1 MSELDATA
9 LAEVVTQVRE
19 DLAEHP
25 GMVDVPRIT
34 RVLRDRGQVLGAAAI
49 LEVTSRIR
57 EHVSGLGPLQA
68 LVAPGVS
75 DLLVNGDG
83 TVWFEDVAGMHRSE
97 VVIGPEDAR
106 ELAVRLATSG
116 GRRLDDAVPYADVR
130 LPGGIRFHGILP
142 PLSPTAAL
150 ISLRLPAA
158 RPLDLNTL
166 ENTGTFDTDTVAV
179 LQALVA
185 SRAAFLISG
194 GTGSGKTTLLGA
206 LLAQVPAHER
216 MLVVEDAQE
225 LRIDHPH
232 VVHLQSRHANV
243 EGRGEVDLTS
253 LVRQCL
259 RMRPDRI
266 VVGECRGAEVRELL
280 QALKTGHEGG
290 CGTLHAN
297 TAADVPARLE
307 ALGMIGGLDPAALAA
322 QAASALDVVL
332 HLGREDGVRRL
343 QEIALLRRGAD
354 GRLGTVPALDLRAGA
369 RRCLEGWPELAA
381 RLDRA
386 TQARTPHT
394 RADLGA
400 ARAER

>member
-1 MSELDATA
+1 
-9 LAEVVTQVRE
+9 
-19 DLAEHP
+19 
-25 GMVDVPRIT
+25 
-34 RVLRDRGQVLGAAAI
+34 
-49 LEVTSRIR
+49 
-57 EHVSGLGPLQA
+57 
-68 LVAPGVS
+68 
-75 DLLVNGDG
+75 
-83 TVWFEDVAGMHRSE
+83 
-97 VVIGPEDAR
+97 
-106 ELAVRLATSG
+106 
-116 GRRLDDAVPYADVR
+116 
-130 LPGGIRFHGILP
+130 
-142 PLSPTAAL
+142 
-150 ISLRLPAA
+150 
-158 RPLDLNTL
+158 
-166 ENTGTFDTDTVAV
+166 
-179 LQALVA
+179 
-185 SRAAFLISG
+185 
-194 GTGSGKTTLLGA
+194 
-206 LLAQVPAHER
+206 
-216 MLVVEDAQE
+216 
-225 LRIDHPH
+225 
-232 VVHLQSRHANV
+232 
-243 EGRGEVDLTS
+243 
-253 LVRQCL
+253 
-259 RMRPDRI
+259 MRPDRI

-280 QALKTGHEGG
+280 QALNTGHEGG

>member
-166 ENTGTFDTDTVAV
+166 ENTGTFDT
-179 LQALVA
+179 
-185 SRAAFLISG
+185 SG

-280 QALKTGHEGG
+280 QALNTGHEGG